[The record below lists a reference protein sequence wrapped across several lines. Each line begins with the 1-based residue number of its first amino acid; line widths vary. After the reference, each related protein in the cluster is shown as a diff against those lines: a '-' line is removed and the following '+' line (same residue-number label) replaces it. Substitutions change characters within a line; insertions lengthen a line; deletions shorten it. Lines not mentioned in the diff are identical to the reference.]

1 MIYFLLGG
9 IVLLAVFIIAIYN
22 KLIAFK
28 ERVANAWAQ
37 IDVQLQRR
45 YDLIPNLVET
55 TKGYMAHEKET
66 LEAVISARNSAVSAG
81 QAAASNPN
89 DPESIKNVMAAES
102 QLTGSLGRLF
112 ALAEAYPDLK
122 ANQTMEQ
129 LMEEL
134 ATTENKISFARQA
147 YNDSVMQYNVYQDQ
161 FPNNLVVNFFGGHE
175 KAEAYEID
183 NEEARDA
190 IKVSFNSEES

>member
-1 MIYFLLGG
+1 MGFFVFLG
-9 IVLLAVFIIAIYN
+9 ILVAIALFFISIYN
-22 KLIAFK
+22 KLIALK
-28 ERVANAWAQ
+28 ERVSNAWAQ

-55 TKGYMAHEKET
+55 AKGYMAHEKDT

-81 QAAASNPN
+81 QTAASNPS
-89 DPESIKNVMAAES
+89 DPEAIKNVVAAEG
-102 QLTGSLGRLF
+102 QLTGALGRLF

-161 FPNNLVVNFFGGHE
+161 FPNNLVANMFGGHQ
-175 KAEAYEID
+175 KAEMYEVD
-183 NEEARDA
+183 NEEAKQA
-190 IKVSFNSEES
+190 IKVSFDN

>member
-9 IVLLAVFIIAIYN
+9 IVLLAIFIIAIYN

-66 LEAVISARNSAVSAG
+66 LEAVINARNSAVSAG

-102 QLTGSLGRLF
+102 QLTSSLGRLF

-134 ATTENKISFARQA
+134 ATTENKVSFARQS
-147 YNDSVMQYNVYQDQ
+147 YNDAVMQYNVYQDQ
-161 FPNNLVVNFFGGHE
+161 FPSNLVVNFFGGHE
-175 KAEAYEID
+175 KAEAYEVD

-190 IKVSFNSEES
+190 IKVSFNSEE

>member
-1 MIYFLLGG
+1 MGILIFLG
-9 IVLLAVFIIAIYN
+9 ILVAIAFFFIAIYN
-22 KLIAFK
+22 KLIALK
-28 ERVANAWAQ
+28 EKVANAWAQ

-55 TKGYMAHEKET
+55 AKGYMAHEKGT
-66 LEAVISARNSAVSAG
+66 LEAVINARNSAVSAG
-81 QAAASNPN
+81 QAAAANPS
-89 DPESIKNVMAAES
+89 DPEAIKNVIAAEG
-102 QLTGSLGRLF
+102 QLTGALGRLF

-175 KAEAYEID
+175 KAEMYEVD
-183 NEEARDA
+183 DEEAREA
-190 IKVSFNSEES
+190 VKVSFDN

>member
-190 IKVSFNSEES
+190 IKVSFNSEE